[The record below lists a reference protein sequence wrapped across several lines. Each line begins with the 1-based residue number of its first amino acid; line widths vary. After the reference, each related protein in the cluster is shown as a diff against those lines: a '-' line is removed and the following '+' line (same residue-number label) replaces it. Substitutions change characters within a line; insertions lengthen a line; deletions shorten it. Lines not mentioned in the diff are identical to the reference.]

1 VGVATP
7 KHLALAALALVARSA
22 DADPDPPTA
31 GWFAS
36 GDLAAGALI
45 KTEVAAG
52 WGRPDSS
59 WVGGEAYAITT
70 TEFGAL
76 YAGARAH
83 LAFLDA
89 TVGAR
94 DTASYDRNVLPVAA
108 RYSSLDGNGEPVRY
122 VSVDASLIGY
132 APVPRGYALVWADL
146 ILPIG
151 LGGRRIFEEYE
162 RVVVGRGAT
171 TAARVAY
178 LVAVADARVLVG
190 PVGEG
195 VWMGGR
201 DASAWRIGGA
211 VFWKLSPRWSVEAIL
226 TTPIAATDDLGAWDG
241 LWGTAAVHYRWAA
254 PRVEGLGAATNK

>member
-1 VGVATP
+1 VR
-7 KHLALAALALVARSA
+7 KLAFAALAVIASPAAA
-22 DADPDPPTA
+22 DTPTSD
-31 GWFAS
+31 WFAS

-45 KTEVAAG
+45 KAEVAGG
-52 WGRPDSS
+52 WSRPQTS
-59 WVGGEAYAITT
+59 WVGGEAFAVTT

-76 YAGARAH
+76 YAGAHAH

-89 TVGAR
+89 TIGAR
-94 DTASYDRNVLPVAA
+94 DTASYDRNVLPVAD
-108 RYSSLDGNGEPVRY
+108 RYRSLDSTGEPVRY

-132 APVPRGYALVWADL
+132 APVPRGYAMVWGDL
-146 ILPIG
+146 IIPIG
-151 LGGRRIFEEYE
+151 LGGRRVFEEYE

-178 LVAVADARVLVG
+178 LVTLADARVLVG

-211 VFWKLSPRWSVEAIL
+211 VFWKLSPRWSLEAIL
-226 TTPIAATDDLGAWDG
+226 TTPVAGTDDLGAWDG

-254 PRVEGLGAATNK
+254 PH